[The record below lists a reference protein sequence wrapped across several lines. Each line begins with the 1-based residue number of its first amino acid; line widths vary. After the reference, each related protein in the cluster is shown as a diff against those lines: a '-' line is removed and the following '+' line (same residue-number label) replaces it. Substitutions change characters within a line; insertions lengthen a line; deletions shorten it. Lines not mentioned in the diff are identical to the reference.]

1 MRATVETHPD
11 TNHFPPIHATIV
23 AGEHDVGIRI
33 SDQGSLISP
42 DPAIASL
49 PLPYPASS
57 SFPSHSYPS
66 PFLHLIS
73 SLYLIPSSVPSSPS
87 PVPSAER
94 VAILLLHGVVFAL
107 FALMFDSGTP

>member
-11 TNHFPPIHATIV
+11 TNHFPLIHATIV

-42 DPAIASL
+42 DPAIAPL
-49 PLPYPASS
+49 PLPYPASC
-57 SFPSHSYPS
+57 PSYPS
-66 PFLHLIS
+66 PSLRLIS
-73 SLYLIPSSVPSSPS
+73 SFYLSLPHSYLLSLSPHHLL
-87 PVPSAER
+87 PSAAR

>member
-1 MRATVETHPD
+1 MRATVETHPE

-57 SFPSHSYPS
+57 SLPSPSYPS
-66 PFLHLIS
+66 PSLLSIS
-73 SLYLIPSSVPSSPS
+73 SPYLIPIFYPFLPITCSPQ
-87 PVPSAER
+87 PHAW
-94 VAILLLHGVVFAL
+94 L
-107 FALMFDSGTP
+107 FCS